1 MEEKFE
7 GYSEGEFHGVSLPPT
22 FFRELLPDIDHLG
35 ELKVT
40 LFAFWGLEKKEG
52 AFRYLRRE
60 DFSQVEHFMEGLGKT
75 DDIAQK
81 VLDESLARA
90 VHRGSLLVAAVTL
103 DQGDEGL
110 YFLNTPKGQ
119 AAVRA
124 INEGEWLPT
133 GDPHLPLELV
143 LEKPNIYRIYE
154 QNIGPIT
161 PMIAEELRAA
171 EKTYSPQWI
180 EDAVRIA
187 VENNAR
193 NWRYV
198 EAILERWQLKGRDE
212 RKDRR
217 DTEKARL
224 RYKEWENPD

>member
-1 MEEKFE
+1 MEVTFE
-7 GYSEGEFHGVSLPPT
+7 GYSESEFRGVSLPSA
-22 FFRELLPDIDHLG
+22 FYRELLPIIDHLG

-40 LFAFWGLEKKEG
+40 IYAFWCLEQKEG
-52 AFRYLRRE
+52 AFRYLQRE
-60 DFSQVEHFMEGLGKT
+60 DYSHDLHFMEGLGKT
-75 DDIAQK
+75 NEIAQK
-81 VLDESLARA
+81 VLDESLERA
-90 VHRGSLLVAAVTL
+90 VDRGSLLNAPITL
-103 DQGDEGL
+103 DKGDEQL
-110 YFLNTPKGQ
+110 YFLNTPRGQ

-124 INEGEWLPT
+124 INEGDWLHT
-133 GDPHLPLELV
+133 GDPRRPVELIP
-143 LEKPNIYRIYE
+143 EKPNIYRIYE

-161 PMIAEELRAA
+161 PIIADELREA

-180 EDAVRIA
+180 EDAFRIA

-193 NWRYV
+193 SWRYIV
-198 EAILERWQLKGRDE
+198 TILERWQVKGRDE